1 MLNVPKPKPHIPVT
15 RATSLKPIPLELGA
29 SFGDYFS
36 DHMFRMDYEE
46 GRGWR
51 DPRIV
56 PFGPLEMHPSSAAI
70 QYAQSIFDGSKGYHH
85 EDGSIRLFRPRAHI
99 ARLNRSAGEL
109 CMPAVDSD
117 LVLQAMRELIA
128 LDRDW
133 VPSKRG
139 TAIYVRQTMVGNE
152 GYMVVRPSRTY
163 AYVIF
168 LSPVGSYYSEGAG
181 PTRILV
187 SETRV
192 RAAKGAIGSA
202 KAGAN
207 YAASLRVGREAIAAG
222 WSQVLWLD
230 SVHRRF
236 IEEVGT
242 MNIMV
247 KIDGRILTP
256 PLSDSILPG
265 VTRDSVLTVLRD
277 WGTPAAEEQIDI
289 ADVMTAARSGRLEEM
304 WGVGTAA
311 VVSPVGELS
320 YRNET
325 MIING
330 GKTGPLAQRLFDELI
345 GLHYGARPDTREW
358 TVAVD

>member
-1 MLNVPKPKPHIPVT
+1 MLSMLVPRRNIPVT
-15 RATSLKPIPLELGA
+15 RAQPRKPIPSELGA
-29 SFGDYFS
+29 SFGDYFT
-36 DHMFRMDYEE
+36 DHMFYMYYEE
-46 GRGWR
+46 GRGWS

-56 PFGPLEMHPSSAAI
+56 PFGPLELHPSSAAI
-70 QYAQSIFDGSKGYHH
+70 QYAQTIFDGSKGYRH
-85 EDGSIRLFRPRAHI
+85 EDGSIHLFRPQAHVN
-99 ARLNRSAGEL
+99 RLNRSAGEL
-109 CMPAVDSD
+109 CMPKVDPD
-117 LVLQAMRELIA
+117 LVLQAMRELVA

-139 TAIYVRQTMVGNE
+139 TAIYVRQTMVGDE
-152 GYMVVRPSRTY
+152 GYMVVRPSKTY
-163 AYVIF
+163 TYLIF
-168 LSPVGSYYSEGAG
+168 LLPVGSYYSEGAG

-207 YAASLRVGREAIAAG
+207 YAASLKVGREAIVAG

-236 IEEVGT
+236 LEEVGT

-247 KIDGRILTP
+247 KIGGRVLTP

-265 VTRDSVLTVLRD
+265 VTRDSVLAILRD
-277 WGTPAAEEQIDI
+277 WGTPAAEEPIDI
-289 ADVMTAARSGRLEEM
+289 EDVMAAARSGALEEM

-320 YRNET
+320 YRGET
-325 MIING
+325 IAING
-330 GKTGPLAQRLFDELI
+330 HRTGPIAQRLFDELI